1 MKIAIIGGGPAGLY
15 AAILLKKQRPEA
27 EITVY
32 ERNRADDT
40 FGFGV
45 VFSDA
50 TLDNFEKY
58 DGPSYRRIT
67 QEFAYWDDIAVHFR
81 GTVHRVGGNGFC
93 GCSRR
98 KLLLILQERAR
109 ELGVALDVPSRHRGR
124 IPGLADADLVVLADG
139 INSRFRDKYAEHF
152 QPEVD
157 LRSNM
162 FAWMGSTR
170 PLDAFTFIFQETEW
184 GPFIAH
190 AYQYEM
196 GRSTWI
202 FETDPETFKR
212 AGLEGL
218 ERKAIRRPHGRDL
231 RLVPRRA
238 SAADQ
243 PLDVAQFPDDPQ
255 QALGQGQHGA
265 ARRRQGDRA
274 FLDRL
279 RHQARDGGRDRA
291 GRRHA
296 PRADRRGRRLQLYE
310 SGRREE
316 VEKTQHAAD
325 VSLVWFEHVDR
336 FWDFDP
342 VQFAFGVMTRS
353 KAITYDNLTLRAPDF
368 VAEVDRAFAQQV
380 RASGFDVDADKP
392 VPPMFQP
399 LRLREM
405 KLANRAVV
413 SPMCM
418 YSAKE
423 GVPGDFHLVHY
434 GSRAIGGA
442 GLIFTE
448 MTCVSRDARITPG
461 CAGLWNDEQEAA
473 WRRIVDFVHANS
485 AAKIAPAAR
494 PCRAQGRDQ
503 IDVGRH
509 GPSAGRG
516 RLGRDLGVAD
526 SVFSRQPGAARDGP
540 RRDGCGARRRSS
552 PRPQRGERCG
562 FDMLELHCAHGYL
575 LASFISPLTNH
586 RTDAYGGSLDNRLRF
601 PLEVFEALRAVWPAH
616 KPMSVR
622 ISATDWAE
630 GGITGD
636 DAVEIARAFA
646 RGRRRSGRCLHRAD
660 RARRRSRSMAAC
672 SRRRFPSRSAT
683 RPRVATMCV
692 GNITTADQVNTILAA
707 GRADLVALGRPHLV
721 DPSFTLKAAAW
732 YGASDIACPPQ
743 YLPGKEQIFRNSV
756 RDRQDFDDLKIKAK
770 PKTRAELK
778 SEATKPLAAE

>member
-15 AAILLKKQRPEA
+15 AAILLAKQRPQS
-27 EITVY
+27 EISVY

-58 DGPSYRRIT
+58 DPPSYRRIT

-109 ELGVALDVPSRHRGR
+109 ELGVHLRFETEIDDESRF
-124 IPGLADADLVVLADG
+124 ADADLVVLSDG
-139 INSRFRDKYAEHF
+139 INSRFREKYFDHF

-157 LRSNM
+157 VRSNY
-162 FAWMGSTR
+162 FAWMGSTK

-190 AYQYEM
+190 AYQYEA

-202 FETDPETFKR
+202 FETDPKTFQR
-212 AGLEGL
+212 AGLQGL
-218 ERKAIRRPHGRDL
+218 DERQSAERMAEIFGWFIGGHQLLINRSMWRNFPMIRSKRWIKDNMVLLGDAKATAHFSIGSGTKLAMEDAIAL
-231 RLVPRRA
+231 ADAMERA
-238 SAADQ
+238 
-243 PLDVAQFPDDPQ
+243 PTVAG
-255 QALGQGQHGA
+255 ALE
-265 ARRRQGDRA
+265 
-274 FLDRL
+274 
-279 RHQARDGGRDRA
+279 
-291 GRRHA
+291 
-296 PRADRRGRRLQLYE
+296 LYE
-310 SGRREE
+310 QGRREE

-336 FWDFDP
+336 FWQFDP

-353 KAITYDNLTLRAPDF
+353 KAITYDNLKLRAPEF
-368 VAEVDRAFAQQV
+368 VAEADKAFARQV
-380 RASGFDVDADKP
+380 RAAGLDVDVQNP
-392 VPPMFQP
+392 SVPMFQP
-399 LRLREM
+399 MRLREM
-405 KLANRAVV
+405 HLANRAVV

-418 YSAKE
+418 YSAVE
-423 GVPGDFHLVHY
+423 GMPTDFHLVHY

-442 GLIFTE
+442 GLMFTE
-448 MTCVSRDARITPG
+448 MVCVGRDARITPG

-473 WRRIVDFVHANS
+473 WKRIVDFVHANS
-485 AAKIAPAAR
+485 AAKFAL
-494 PCRAQGRDQ
+494 QLG
-503 IDVGRH
+503 H
-509 GPSAGRG
+509 AGRKG
-516 RLGRDLGVAD
+516 ATKLMWEGIDRPLEDGAWDIISASPIPYFPD
-526 SVFSRQPGAARDGP
+526 SQVPRELDRAAMDRVK
-540 RRDGCGARRRSS
+540 AAFVSAAE
-552 PRPQRGERCG
+552 RGERCG

-575 LASFISPLTNH
+575 LASFISPLTNT
-586 RTDAYGGSLDNRLRF
+586 RDDEYGGSLENRLRF
-601 PLEVFEALRAVWPAH
+601 PLEVFDAMRSVWPRH

-636 DAVEIARAFA
+636 DAVQIAQAFA
-646 RGRRRSGRCLHRAD
+646 RAGTDLVDVSTGQTVRDAEPVYGRMFQTPFSDQIRNEA
-660 RARRRSRSMAAC
+660 
-672 SRRRFPSRSAT
+672 
-683 RPRVATMCV
+683 RVATMCV

-721 DPSFTLKAAAW
+721 DPAFAMKAAAW
-732 YGASDIACPPQ
+732 YGADNVFCPPQ

-756 RDRQDFDDLKIKAK
+756 RDRQEFEELKIKAK

-778 SEATKPLAAE
+778 AEAPKPLAAE